1 MNKKYQP
8 IGRCAVQMIRAA
20 VFLLAVLAVGQAR
33 AAWPEHTV
41 TLIVPFPPGGP
52 TDLLGRLLAA
62 ELSPRLG
69 KTVIVENRIGAAGNI
84 GITAGARATP
94 DGYTLTVV
102 TGVLLINPN
111 VSKVSYDPIKDFE
124 PIAYLG
130 ASPNAI
136 ITRPAS
142 GITSIPDLIAKAK
155 ANPGKLTYATA
166 GVGSLSHLA
175 VEFLKLRAGIEMI
188 HVPYTG
194 AVPALQAAIAG
205 TTDIA
210 SVPIANLIGHI
221 RAGTLKALVQTGSE
235 HWMDMPDVPTMA
247 EAGIPN
253 AVVETEQYFLA
264 PAGTPAPI
272 VKRLAEETR
281 AILQNP
287 SVKAKMLSAG
297 FLVQYEAPDVLRAR
311 IAREVPLW
319 KEVVE
324 RAGIGRK

>member
-1 MNKKYQP
+1 M
-8 IGRCAVQMIRAA
+8 AVI
-20 VFLLAVLAVGQAR
+20 LLAALAADQAR
-33 AAWPEHTV
+33 AAWPEHTI
-41 TLIVPFPPGGP
+41 TLIVPFPAGGP

-62 ELSPRLG
+62 DLSARLRN
-69 KTVIVENRIGAAGNI
+69 TVIVENRAGAAGNI
-84 GITAGARATP
+84 GIAAAARATP
-94 DGYTLTVV
+94 DGYTLMVV

-111 VSKVSYDPIKDFE
+111 VSKVNYDPVKDFE

-175 VEFLKLRAGIEMI
+175 VEFVKLRAGIEMI
-188 HVPYTG
+188 HVPYSG
-194 AVPALQAAIAG
+194 AVQALQAAMSG

-210 SVPIANLIGHI
+210 SVPIANLIGYI

-235 HWMDMPDVPTMA
+235 HWLDMPDVPTMA

-264 PAGTPAPI
+264 PAHTPASI
-272 VKRLAEETR
+272 INRLTEETN
-281 AILQNP
+281 AVLQNP
-287 SVKAKMLSAG
+287 DVKAKMLKAG
-297 FLVQYEAPDVLRAR
+297 FLVKYEGPMNCARVSTAKYRCGKRWSSAPAS
-311 IAREVPLW
+311 
-319 KEVVE
+319 E
-324 RAGIGRK
+324 RNRSV